1 MRRSVVGWGV
11 LLVLLVVGGAFGRAR
26 AADGLPVKFRPV
38 AAGPLV
44 LNPRDVIAVYR
55 PADGSS
61 VGVLIGKPGGAVQQI
76 VLKDFREAAAVFNE
90 LWNNQ
95 QWVKDPG
102 DEDARPLTRM
112 LVKPKQGEE
121 DAKRVPVLIVNA
133 DRVLG
138 IGWDSD
144 RRVAHVYIDRAPGA
158 AAGADETLELTR
170 EEAEGVIAAYKMA
183 MVR

>member
-1 MRRSVVGWGV
+1 MRRAVVGW
-11 LLVLLVVGGAFGRAR
+11 VVAAVVVVAVARDGAR
-26 AADGLPVKFRPV
+26 AADGLPVKFKPV

-76 VLKDFREAAAVFNE
+76 LLKDFREAAAVFND

-112 LVKPKQGEE
+112 LVKPREGEE
-121 DAKRVPVLIVNA
+121 NAKRVPTLIVNA

-138 IGWDSD
+138 IAWDSD

-158 AAGADETLELTR
+158 AAGEETLELSR
-170 EEAEGVIAAYKMA
+170 DEAEGVIAAYKAA